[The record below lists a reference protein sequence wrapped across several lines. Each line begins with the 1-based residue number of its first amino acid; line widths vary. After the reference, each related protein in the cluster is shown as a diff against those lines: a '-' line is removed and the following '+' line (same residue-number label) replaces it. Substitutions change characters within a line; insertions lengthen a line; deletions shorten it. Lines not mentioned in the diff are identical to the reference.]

1 VTENQ
6 DVMSEA
12 DGPALSDLE
21 NNFFKDAEQQATNME
36 RSAKAAGQAVEVAGL
51 RLASLQREEAQF
63 LENSQRLMLWKK
75 KHRQS

>member
-1 VTENQ
+1 MTENQ

-36 RSAKAAGQAVEVAGL
+36 RSAKAAGQAVEVTGL
-51 RLASLQREEAQF
+51 
-63 LENSQRLMLWKK
+63 
-75 KHRQS
+75 